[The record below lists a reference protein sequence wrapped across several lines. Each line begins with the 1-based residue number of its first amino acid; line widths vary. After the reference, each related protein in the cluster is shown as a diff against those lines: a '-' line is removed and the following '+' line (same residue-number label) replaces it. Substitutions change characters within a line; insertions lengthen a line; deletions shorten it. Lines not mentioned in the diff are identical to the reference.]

1 MMKTPERKPVL
12 TVGLFALILGCMLL
26 PGISREASGAE
37 DLSQK
42 VADAGKSIE
51 KSVDHA
57 AKETGAYLK
66 SDSFH
71 RKVKRVVDGGGRGDP
86 KRRKLG
92 RKQDRLDV
100 EKGSFEPL
108 ASLPASEPAG
118 LVLASF
124 F

>member
-1 MMKTPERKPVL
+1 MKTPERKPVL

-51 KSVDHA
+51 KIRGPCSQGNGSVS
-57 AKETGAYLK
+57 KERFFPPEGEAC
-66 SDSFH
+66 S
-71 RKVKRVVDGGGRGDP
+71 RRGGRGDP